1 MKQLNVSDFREQC
14 LSLLDE
20 LPPDGLLVTKRGRPV
35 ARVLPVRDNDGDLI
49 GSLAGKLHIKG
60 DIFTTGEKWDAES

>member
-1 MKQLNVSDFREQC
+1 
-14 LSLLDE
+14 
-20 LPPDGLLVTKRGRPV
+20 
-35 ARVLPVRDNDGDLI
+35 VLPVRDNDGDLI